1 MRFSL
6 FSPTPHRACDF
17 HRTRRSLGDL
27 SPTWGHCSGT
37 HYKYHHNFD
46 LYFSAPIQLLIVL
59 RQFTS
64 IDVRYFSPF
73 QQSYPSHIPLGAC
86 YGTDD
91 LFGSL
96 SYASPYLAA
105 SSTCIAAWTVS
116 LYFAGSSD
124 WNGHAH
130 HGYGPPAYQLASWV
144 NLLPTLPS
152 FTRFDFRHI
161 SHVGVYGRYP
171 YLSDC
176 QFSRNFLRC
185 VIFSITNESHPASSQ
200 YRNPVLHWGR

>member
-17 HRTRRSLGDL
+17 HRTRRSIGDL
-27 SPTWGHCSGT
+27 SPTWGHCSST
-37 HYKYHHNFD
+37 HYKCHHNFD

-64 IDVRYFSPF
+64 IDVRYISPF

-91 LFGSL
+91 LFWQPFVRKSL
-96 SYASPYLAA
+96 LGRIIDMHRCMDCIPLFRRFVRPKRSYSPWA
-105 SSTCIAAWTVS
+105 
-116 LYFAGSSD
+116 F
-124 WNGHAH
+124 
-130 HGYGPPAYQLASWV
+130 YGPPAYQLASWV

-152 FTRFDFRHI
+152 FIRFNFRHI

-185 VIFSITNESHPASSQ
+185 AHIKQ
-200 YRNPVLHWGR
+200 